1 MKTKLLSILMIMVL
15 MLTLLT
21 GCGGSGDATAAGD
34 GAAAEKVEWKL
45 ASCWA
50 DGTFMFE
57 IDAKFCENVGK
68 ITGGNFT
75 ITPYGVGQLGA
86 ATEVFDLVKNGT
98 VQAGGDW
105 PSYWAGYD
113 DGFDLLAT
121 TMFNFTGWD
130 YYLWIY
136 EGGGLEDAYN
146 YMFNQY
152 GMRYYPT
159 VACQM
164 ESGIRS
170 NVPINSIEDMQSMK
184 IRLAGKIQGLVA
196 AKLGITPVSVAAN
209 ELYES
214 LQRGVIDAAE
224 YSVPSND
231 VTLHIE
237 EVTKYWLTPGWHQT
251 SSVYGTM
258 VNQAAFD
265 ALPTEY
271 QEAIDMAAKLTF
283 QEYTAKY
290 AYNDAEATRI
300 MIEDY
305 GIQTTS
311 LSEEDMAIVK
321 AAWEE
326 ATAEMCAGSEHYAH
340 VYESMMNY
348 REHMSLYREALG
360 EFGFGINLD

>member
-1 MKTKLLSILMIMVL
+1 MKKKVLSIVMIMVM

-21 GCGGSGDATAAGD
+21 GCGGGGNESGSAGT
-34 GAAAEKVEWKL
+34 GEKVEWKL
-45 ASCWA
+45 ASCWT

-57 IDAKFCENVGK
+57 IDSKFCENVSK
-68 ITGGNFT
+68 ITEGNFT

-86 ATEVFDLVKNGT
+86 ATEVFNLVQNGT
-98 VQAGGDW
+98 VEVGGDW

-121 TMFNFTGWD
+121 TMFNFSGWD

-152 GMRYYPT
+152 GMVYFPT

-170 NVPINSIEDMQSMK
+170 NKPIESIKDMQSMK

-196 AKLGITPVSVAAN
+196 DKLGITPVSIAAN
-209 ELYES
+209 ELYEA
-214 LQRGVIDAAE
+214 LQRGTIDAAE

-231 VTLHIE
+231 VTLNIQ

-251 SSVYGTM
+251 SSVYGAM
-258 VNQAAFD
+258 VNQAAYD
-265 ALPTEY
+265 ALPDY
-271 QEAIDMAAKLTF
+271 YKEALDMAARLTF

-290 AYNDAEATRI
+290 AYNDAAATSK
-300 MIEDY
+300 MINEY
-305 GIQTTS
+305 NIQTTT
-311 LSEEDMAIVK
+311 LPDEDMAKIK
-321 AAWEE
+321 AAYEE
-326 ATAEMCAGSEHYAH
+326 ATAELCAGSENYKH
-340 VYESMMNY
+340 VYDSMMAY
-348 REHMSLYREALG
+348 REHMNDYREALG
-360 EFGFGINLD
+360 DWGFGINLE